1 MAKTANINIRIDPE
15 IKSTAEKLFSSF
27 GITLTD
33 AINIFL
39 HKSIMEGGLPF
50 EMKQTRYNAETEAAI
65 EEAKLIMSG
74 QKSAKRYASA
84 QSLFEELD
92 AAGDDE

>member
-1 MAKTANINIRIDPE
+1 
-15 IKSTAEKLFSSF
+15 
-27 GITLTD
+27 
-33 AINIFL
+33 
-39 HKSIMEGGLPF
+39 
-50 EMKQTRYNAETEAAI
+50 MKQTHYNAETEAAI
-65 EEAKLIMSG
+65 EEARLIMSG